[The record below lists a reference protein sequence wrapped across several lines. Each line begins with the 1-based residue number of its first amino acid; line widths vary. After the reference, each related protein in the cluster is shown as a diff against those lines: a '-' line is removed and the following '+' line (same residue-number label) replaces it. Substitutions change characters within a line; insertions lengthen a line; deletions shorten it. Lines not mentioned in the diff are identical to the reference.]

1 MVKRFCTLDDLS
13 HFKNTTLT
21 DFIYWAFVKRIR
33 VVNITNYYDDTG
45 EKVENLLAEK
55 YNWVDTGQHHMDNE
69 LFALVYYYARHK
81 FGFDWRV
88 VELSAKVRTGVISR
102 EDAIKALGTVP
113 FFENEQLVNYCL
125 KKQGFS
131 RDEFDEILQ
140 PPNYYFWDY
149 PTYYAFLK
157 AFKLPFKLLCRLH
170 ILPAHA
176 YEKFFEAV

>member
-1 MVKRFCTLDDLS
+1 M
-13 HFKNTTLT
+13 
-21 DFIYWAFVKRIR
+21 
-33 VVNITNYYDDTG
+33 
-45 EKVENLLAEK
+45 
-55 YNWVDTGQHHMDNE
+55 
-69 LFALVYYYARHK
+69 
-81 FGFDWRV
+81 
-88 VELSAKVRTGVISR
+88 RTGVISR